1 MKHLKGGFKE
11 NKELTV
17 VQVVGEVGLDEDGD
31 KGLSGGKLEVVHD
44 TWV

>member
-1 MKHLKGGFKE
+1 MKHLRGGFNE

-31 KGLSGGKLEVVHD
+31 KGLTGGKLEVVHD